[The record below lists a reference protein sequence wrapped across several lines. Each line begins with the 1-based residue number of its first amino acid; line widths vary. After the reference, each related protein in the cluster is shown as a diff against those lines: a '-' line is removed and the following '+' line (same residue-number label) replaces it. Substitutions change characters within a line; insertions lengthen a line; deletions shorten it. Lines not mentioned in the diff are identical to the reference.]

1 MASGR
6 KTDVNS
12 SKPGRREV
20 LGGLAAMGAMRSW
33 HPRHDGLAAETK
45 PDTIDVGFM
54 SGPTASHRQSYLRI
68 LAGCDGVRRV
78 AVVDPTGQT
87 LDESKRLLGSRYSHA
102 GTNADR
108 VLGALRPTL
117 TVITLEAHQ
126 SPAAIASALQLDSH
140 VLTEKPACVR
150 KAQFDQIVDLA
161 NARGREVMLAMATR
175 SSPLIKKAQQVI
187 RRGFL
192 GKPYAATMDWV
203 ADQTRLQSPA
213 YQASWL
219 SFKQRAGGGKLIFHG
234 IHYLDIIAF
243 LIGQPIRRISAMCA
257 NVGGEP
263 IEVEDAAIVNFQTTG
278 GMLGTLN
285 TGYYLDRG
293 KQNQIRI
300 WGSQGWIQLQML
312 PARRMRWSSSH
323 PDAPRGTQEFS
334 CPANPGLYELFFR
347 EAIDFARGLGKSPI
361 TTAESSRTLNAVFA
375 GYRSAALGQTQVLG

>member
-1 MASGR
+1 M
-6 KTDVNS
+6 
-12 SKPGRREV
+12 
-20 LGGLAAMGAMRSW
+20 
-33 HPRHDGLAAETK
+33 
-45 PDTIDVGFM
+45 
-54 SGPTASHRQSYLRI
+54 
-68 LAGCDGVRRV
+68 
-78 AVVDPTGQT
+78 
-87 LDESKRLLGSRYSHA
+87 
-102 GTNADR
+102 
-108 VLGALRPTL
+108 
-117 TVITLEAHQ
+117 ITLEAHQ

-278 GMLGTLN
+278 GMLGDVEHRLLPGSGKTESDSHLGLARVDPAADAAGTAN
-285 TGYYLDRG
+285 ALEFIPPRRASWNAGVLLSSQPRPVRVVLSRSNRFRSWPGEVANHNRG
-293 KQNQIRI
+293 IVAHPQCGVRWLPI
-300 WGSQGWIQLQML
+300 GS
-312 PARRMRWSSSH
+312 P
-323 PDAPRGTQEFS
+323 GT
-334 CPANPGLYELFFR
+334 NPG
-347 EAIDFARGLGKSPI
+347 ARIGHFTCRWGRP
-361 TTAESSRTLNAVFA
+361 
-375 GYRSAALGQTQVLG
+375 RSAGKTRQPVFTRSPRCATGGP